1 MADPSAPLLITQGG
15 SVQFP
20 GTNAPSLTWPAMT
33 IAPGERVLIAGPTGC
48 GKTTFWSLLAGLLP
62 TSHVTGAATTL
73 LLGTSLPQ
81 LVPAVHGRVLG
92 ALFQTPADQLLATSC
107 SEEIA
112 LGLRPLGLT
121 ELAIRHRAAE
131 ALSQVGLQGL
141 SDQPPALLSGGEQ
154 QRLCL
159 AAAIARQPAWLL
171 LDEPFSQL
179 DPQGARALAE
189 CLRRITT
196 ELQCGIVLTEHRLA
210 LASRCADRLLW
221 LESGDI
227 RADGPVT
234 ALLSQLPR
242 PAFRPR
248 AVAPSSAA
256 RRVQA
261 RQLEVQFV
269 DQPRPALQLD
279 TTLSLDGLTVLLGT
293 NGSGKST
300 LLALLSGEQRPTRGT
315 LRWHDSSRPRVAL
328 VPQQTDFRLLGGTIA
343 QDLALTGA
351 PKRAISEVA
360 AALRLPDLGLPPLA
374 MSRGERL
381 RIALAGALLEQ
392 PDLLLLD
399 EPTTGQDADALQRL
413 LEILQS
419 LTIPIVLATHDL
431 DFARAA
437 ADQVWLLRAGT
448 LIATGPADLLSDV
461 ALLEDVGLQE
471 PDDG

>member
-1 MADPSAPLLITQGG
+1 MTQGG

-20 GTNAPSLTWPAMT
+20 GTKGPSLTWPAMT
-33 IAPGERVLIAGPTGC
+33 ITPGERVLIAGPTGC
-48 GKTTFWSLLAGLLP
+48 GKTTFWSLLTGLLP
-62 TSHVTGAATTL
+62 ASQVTGAATTL
-73 LLGTSLPQ
+73 LLRTPLSKLE
-81 LVPAVHGRVLG
+81 PALHGRAVG

-107 SEEIA
+107 TEEIA

-121 ELAIRHRAAE
+121 ESEIQHRAAD
-131 ALSQVGLQGL
+131 ALSQVGLKGI

-159 AAAIARQPAWLL
+159 AAAIARQPSWLL

-179 DPQGARALAE
+179 DPPGARALAE

-221 LESGDI
+221 LESGEI
-227 RADGPVT
+227 RADGPV
-234 ALLSQLPR
+234 AVLLPQLPR
-242 PAFRPR
+242 PSFQRR
-248 AVAPSSAA
+248 AGAPAPATSLI
-256 RRVQA
+256 QA
-261 RQLEVQFV
+261 HQLEVQFA
-269 DQPRPALQLD
+269 DQRRPALHLD
-279 TTLSLDGLTVLLGT
+279 TTLPLSGLTVLLGA

-300 LLALLSGEQRPTRGT
+300 LLSLLSGEQRPTRGT
-315 LRWHDSSRPRVAL
+315 FRWLELPRPRAAL

-374 MSRGERL
+374 TSRGERL

-419 LTIPIVLATHDL
+419 LTIPLVLATHDL

-448 LIATGPADLLSDV
+448 LIAAGSADLLSDL